1 MSQVLLR
8 LLGTGD
14 AFGSGGRFQTC
25 LHLAGPEGSL
35 LLDCGA
41 SSLVAIKRAGLD
53 PSAIGWVLLTH
64 LHGDHFGGVP
74 FLILDGHF
82 GGRTAPLLL
91 AGPPGVRERV
101 EAALEVLFPGSSAIR
116 WRFPLTYVELAE
128 GVAHAVGPVRVT
140 AFPVEHPSGAP
151 AYALRVGYADRVLAY
166 SGDTAWTERLVEV
179 ARGADLFVCEAYTFE
194 QNVPY
199 HVSYRTLQEHR
210 GRLACRRLMVTHMGP
225 EMLRRAPEA
234 DVECAA
240 DGQIISL

>member
-1 MSQVLLR
+1 
-8 LLGTGD
+8 
-14 AFGSGGRFQTC
+14 
-25 LHLAGPEGSL
+25 
-35 LLDCGA
+35 
-41 SSLVAIKRAGLD
+41 
-53 PSAIGWVLLTH
+53 
-64 LHGDHFGGVP
+64 
-74 FLILDGHF
+74 
-82 GGRTAPLLL
+82 
-91 AGPPGVRERV
+91 
-101 EAALEVLFPGSSAIR
+101 
-116 WRFPLTYVELAE
+116 
-128 GVAHAVGPVRVT
+128 
-140 AFPVEHPSGAP
+140 
-151 AYALRVGYADRVLAY
+151 VLAY